1 MAKTKKKGVKDIN
14 GFKTD
19 DLIDLSNTVF
29 PKSQII
35 CLIVVNKDF
44 LKSQSILDERIP

>member
-1 MAKTKKKGVKDIN
+1 MEKTKKKGVKDLN
-14 GFKTD
+14 GFETD

-35 CLIVVNKDF
+35 CLIVGDKDF
-44 LKSQSILDERIP
+44 FKKPKYIR